1 MQQKAGYQ
9 TGHLRERMAIDI
21 ICVMAGI
28 YGFYVGYSRGIIRT
42 IFAVLSFIF
51 GLLAAF
57 KLGPATTRF
66 LETATGSHNPMMFI
80 AGFLTTFFLIMILI
94 RTISKFLE
102 RGLQTANINILNQL
116 AGGALLGGL
125 MILLY
130 SMLVWFAD
138 QSRLLDP
145 ETKSQSATYE
155 FLMNYPE
162 KVWATIQFFKP
173 AVLDF
178 WEESMEFMDK
188 MQEQGIERTESDPS
202 IFEIPDDDTPPR
214 R

>member
-1 MQQKAGYQ
+1 
-9 TGHLRERMAIDI
+9 MAIDI

-42 IFAVLSFIF
+42 IFTVLSFIF

-80 AGFLTTFFLIMILI
+80 AGFLTTFFLVMIFI
-94 RTISKFLE
+94 RSVSRFLE
-102 RGLQTANINILNQL
+102 RGLQTANINILNQM

-138 QSRLLDP
+138 QSRILDP
-145 ETKSQSATYE
+145 ETKEQSATYT
-155 FLMNYPE
+155 FLMNYPD
-162 KVWATIQFFKP
+162 KVWATIQYFKP

-188 MQEQGIERTESDPS
+188 MQERGIERTESDPS
-202 IFEIPDDDTPPR
+202 IFEIPDDDMPR
-214 R
+214 RR